1 MPGPVLD
8 WNANNA
14 KYHPYWRNKFV
25 TGTNPG
31 LLFSLWRTP
40 ERIVLGLFNHGKD
53 WATDDKLRMGLWQ
66 PGDRILLSTD
76 NTGNTAL
83 LSGANQQ
90 SDYMRNR

>member
-40 ERIVLGLFNHGKD
+40 ERIVLGLFNHGKNG
-53 WATDDKLRMGLWQ
+53 ATDDKLRINLAELDLDHHYATCQ
-66 PGDRILLSTD
+66 AT
-76 NTGNTAL
+76 NFC
-83 LSGANQQ
+83 
-90 SDYMRNR
+90 